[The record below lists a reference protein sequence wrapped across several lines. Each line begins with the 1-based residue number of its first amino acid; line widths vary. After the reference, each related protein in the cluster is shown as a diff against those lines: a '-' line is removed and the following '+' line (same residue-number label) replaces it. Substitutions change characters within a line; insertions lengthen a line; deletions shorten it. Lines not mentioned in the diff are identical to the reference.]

1 MALLCKRIFRYFPDA
16 KKKNH
21 DVSNFY
27 ACANDMQMMQSIYDY
42 LRTTFKK
49 GITKTLQS
57 SALNTSNYIG
67 LRLVTLLAGDIIRLN
82 TVELLYTLNGYRRI

>member
-21 DVSNFY
+21 DLSNFY
-27 ACANDMQMMQSIYDY
+27 ACANDMQSIYDY
-42 LRTTFKK
+42 LHTTFKK

-57 SALNTSNYIG
+57 LALNTSNYIG
-67 LRLVTLLAGDIIRLN
+67 LRFVTLLAGDIIRLN
-82 TVELLYTLNGYRRI
+82 TVELFYTLNGYRRI